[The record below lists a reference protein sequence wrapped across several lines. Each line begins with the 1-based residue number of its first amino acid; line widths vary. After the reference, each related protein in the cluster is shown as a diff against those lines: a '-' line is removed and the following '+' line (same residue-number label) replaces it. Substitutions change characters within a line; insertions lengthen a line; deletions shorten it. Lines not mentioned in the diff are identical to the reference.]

1 MQADAPIVN
10 AIVSAAPAAAASA
23 SSGGTSPGTFSRALD
38 TLARPLRDL
47 RLSVI
52 DQCNFRCGYCM
63 PRDSFGADYAFMPSS
78 ERLSFAQ
85 LEKIAR
91 AFVSLGVEKI
101 RLTGGEPLLRRNLE
115 ALIERLAMLNTVDG
129 KPVEIALTTNGSLLA
144 AKARALRDA
153 GLTRVT
159 VSLDAIDD
167 AVFRNMSDADVPVA
181 RVLAGIEAAQ
191 AVGLAPVKV
200 NAVIERGANDD
211 QILPLVRHFRHSGV
225 AVRFIEYMDVG
236 GANRWSGDKVVPAA
250 RMRELIDA
258 RYPLV
263 LVGEPGHDA
272 TAIRCRHIDG
282 AGEVGFIASVSHPF
296 CGTCS
301 RARVS
306 ADGQLYTCLF
316 ATQGTDLRPWLD
328 AAEPTERLAAAVRDR
343 WTQRDDRYSER
354 RAAHAARPSGKTYP
368 TVRMSLVGG

>member
-1 MQADAPIVN
+1 MQADEPIVN
-10 AIVSAAPAAAASA
+10 AIASAPAAAAT
-23 SSGGTSPGTFSRALD
+23 GGASPGTLSRPLD

-63 PRDSFGADYAFMPSS
+63 PRDTFGPDYAFMPSS

-115 ALIERLAMLNTVDG
+115 ALIERLAILTAVGG

-144 AKARALRDA
+144 AKARTLRDA
-153 GLTRVT
+153 GLSRVT
-159 VSLDAIDD
+159 VSLDALDD
-167 AVFRNMSDADVPVA
+167 TVFRRMTDTDVPVA

-191 AVGLAPVKV
+191 AAGLDPVKV

-225 AVRFIEYMDVG
+225 TVRFIEYMDVG
-236 GANRWSGDKVVPAA
+236 GASAWSGDKVVPAA

-306 ADGQLYTCLF
+306 ADGRLYTCLF

-328 AAEPTERLAAAVRDR
+328 DAASIGRLADAVRAR
-343 WTQRDDRYSER
+343 WTRRDDRYSER
-354 RAAHAARPSGKTYP
+354 RATLAARPSGKTYP

>member
-23 SSGGTSPGTFSRALD
+23 SSGGSAPGTFSRALD
-38 TLARPLRDL
+38 TLERPLRDL

-63 PRDSFGADYAFMPSS
+63 PRDSFGTDYAFMPSS

-115 ALIERLAMLNTVDG
+115 TLIERLATLNTVDG

-144 AKARALRDA
+144 AKARSLRDA
-153 GLTRVT
+153 GQTRVT

-167 AVFRNMSDADVPVA
+167 AVFRKMSDADVPVA
-181 RVLAGIEAAQ
+181 RVLAGIDAAQ
-191 AVGLAPVKV
+191 AAGLAPVKV

-236 GANRWSGDKVVPAA
+236 GAHRWSGDTVVPAA
-250 RMRELIDA
+250 RMRALIEA

-263 LVGEPGHDA
+263 LVGEPAHDA

-328 AAEPTERLAAAVRDR
+328 EAAPIDRLAAAVRDR
-343 WTQRDDRYSER
+343 WMQRDDRYSER
-354 RAAHAARPSGKTYP
+354 RAARAARPSGKTYP

>member
-1 MQADAPIVN
+1 MQTEEPIVN
-10 AIVSAAPAAAASA
+10 AIASAAASA
-23 SSGGTSPGTFSRALD
+23 VSTDGASPGSFHRPLD
-38 TLARPLRDL
+38 TLARPLHDL

-63 PRDSFGADYAFMPSS
+63 PRSSFGPDYAFMPSS
-78 ERLSFAQ
+78 ERLSFTQ
-85 LEKIAR
+85 LENVAR
-91 AFVSLGVEKI
+91 AFVSLGVGKI

-115 ALIERLAMLNTVDG
+115 ALIERLASLTTIDG
-129 KPVEIALTTNGSLLA
+129 KRVELALTTNGSLLA
-144 AKARALRDA
+144 AKARSLRDA
-153 GLTRVT
+153 GLSRVT

-167 AVFRNMSDADVPVA
+167 AVFRRMSDADVPVA

-191 AVGLAPVKV
+191 AVGLAPLKV
-200 NAVIERGANDD
+200 NAVIERGKNDD

-236 GANRWSGDKVVPAA
+236 GASAWASNKVLPAA
-250 RMRELIDA
+250 QMRDRIE
-258 RYPLV
+258 RSYPLV
-263 LVGEPGHDA
+263 LIGEPGHDA

-306 ADGQLYTCLF
+306 ADGRLYTCLF

-328 AAEPTERLAAAVRDR
+328 EGTSIDRLADAVRAQ
-343 WTQRDDRYSER
+343 WALRDDRYSER
-354 RAAHAARPSGKTYP
+354 RAARAGRPSGKTYP

>member
-1 MQADAPIVN
+1 MQADEPIVTTL
-10 AIVSAAPAAAASA
+10 VSATPAVAAPGGA
-23 SSGGTSPGTFSRALD
+23 SSGAVSRPLD

-63 PRDSFGADYAFMPSS
+63 PRDSFGPDYAFMPSS
-78 ERLSFAQ
+78 ERLSFTQ

-101 RLTGGEPLLRRNLE
+101 RLTGGEPLLRRHLE
-115 ALIERLAMLNTVDG
+115 ALIERLATLTTVAG

-144 AKARALRDA
+144 AKARALREA
-153 GLTRVT
+153 GLSRVT

-167 AVFRNMSDADVPVA
+167 AVFRRMSDADVPVA

-191 AVGLAPVKV
+191 AAGLAPVKV

-236 GANRWSGDKVVPAA
+236 GASAWSGAKVVPAA
-250 RMRELIDA
+250 RMRERIEA
-258 RYPLV
+258 SYPLV

-328 AAEPTERLAAAVRDR
+328 AAASIDRLADAVRDR
-343 WTQRDDRYSER
+343 WTQRNDRYSER
-354 RAAHAARPSGKTYP
+354 RANRAARPSGKTYP

>member
-1 MQADAPIVN
+1 MQADEPIVN
-10 AIVSAAPAAAASA
+10 VIAPAAPADTA
-23 SSGGTSPGTFSRALD
+23 SPGLPSPRAARRTLD
-38 TLARPLRDL
+38 TLDRPLRDL

-63 PRDSFGADYAFMPSS
+63 PRASFGADYAFMPSS
-78 ERLSFAQ
+78 ARLSFAQ

-91 AFVSLGVEKI
+91 AFTSLGVEKI
-101 RLTGGEPLLRRNLE
+101 RITGGEPLLRRHLE
-115 ALIERLAMLNTVDG
+115 RLIERLAMLTTVDG
-129 KPVEIALTTNGSLLA
+129 RPVEIALTTNGSLLA
-144 AKARALRDA
+144 DKARTLRDA
-153 GLTRVT
+153 GLSRVT
-159 VSLDAIDD
+159 VSLDALDD
-167 AVFRNMSDADVPVA
+167 AVFRRMSDADVSVS

-191 AVGLAPVKV
+191 AAGLAPVKV

-211 QILPLVRHFRHSGV
+211 QILPLVRHFRDTGV

-236 GANRWSGDKVVPAA
+236 GAHLWSRDKVVPAA
-250 RMRELIDA
+250 RMRELIEA
-258 RYPLV
+258 SYPLV
-263 LVGEPGHDA
+263 TVGEPGHDA
-272 TAIRCRHIDG
+272 TAIRCRHLDG

-306 ADGQLYTCLF
+306 ADGTLYTCLF

-328 AAEPTERLAAAVRDR
+328 DAAPLDALAAAVRER
-343 WTQRDDRYSER
+343 WTRRDDRSSER
-354 RAAHAARPSGKTYP
+354 RAARPARGSGRVYP

>member
-1 MQADAPIVN
+1 MNVIDSVTPTLTAP
-10 AIVSAAPAAAASA
+10 SRGAAASDP
-23 SSGGTSPGTFSRALD
+23 PGTVD

-52 DQCNFRCGYCM
+52 DQCNFRCTYCM
-63 PRDSFGADYAFMPSS
+63 PRESFDAGYAFMPSS
-78 ERLSFAQ
+78 ARLSFAQ
-85 LEKIAR
+85 LTCIAR
-91 AFVSLGVEKI
+91 AFVALGVEKI
-101 RLTGGEPLLRRNLE
+101 RLTGGEPLLRRGIE
-115 ALIERLAMLNTVDG
+115 TLIESLAALTTLDG

-153 GLTRVT
+153 GLGRVT

-167 AVFRNMSDADVPVA
+167 AVFRKMSDVDMPVS

-191 AVGLAPVKV
+191 AAGLAPVKV
-200 NAVIERGANDD
+200 NAVIERGVNDG
-211 QILPLVRHFRHSGV
+211 QLLPLVRAFRHTGV

-236 GANRWSGDKVVPAA
+236 GAQFWSTDKVVTTAQ
-250 RMRELIDA
+250 MRGIIESA
-258 RYPLV
+258 YPL
-263 LVGEPGHDA
+263 LADAADDDAHVG
-272 TAIRCRHIDG
+272 TALRYRHADG

-316 ATQGTDLRPWLD
+316 ATHGTDLRPWLGD
-328 AAEPTERLAAAVRDR
+328 AAPLDQLVTAIRGR
-343 WTQRDDRYSER
+343 WLRRDDRYSEL
-354 RAAHAARPSGKTYP
+354 RAAHRARRTGKTYP

>member
-1 MQADAPIVN
+1 MNVIDSVTPTLTAPSRGVT
-10 AIVSAAPAAAASA
+10 ASDP
-23 SSGGTSPGTFSRALD
+23 SGTVD

-52 DQCNFRCGYCM
+52 DQCNFRCTYCM
-63 PRDSFGADYAFMPSS
+63 PRESFDADYAFMPSS
-78 ERLSFAQ
+78 ARLSFTQ
-85 LEKIAR
+85 LTRIAR
-91 AFVSLGVEKI
+91 AFVALGVEKI
-101 RLTGGEPLLRRNLE
+101 RLTGGEPLLRRGIE
-115 ALIERLAMLNTVDG
+115 TLIESLAALTTLDG

-153 GLTRVT
+153 GLGRVT

-167 AVFRNMSDADVPVA
+167 AVFRKMSDVDMPVS
-181 RVLAGIEAAQ
+181 RILAGIEAAQ
-191 AVGLAPVKV
+191 AAGLAPVKV
-200 NAVIERGANDD
+200 NAVIERGVNDD
-211 QILPLVRHFRHSGV
+211 QLLPLVRAFRHTGV

-236 GANRWSGDKVVPAA
+236 GAQFWATDKVVTTAQ
-250 RMRELIDA
+250 MRGIIEST
-258 RYPLV
+258 YPL
-263 LVGEPGHDA
+263 LADAADDDAHVG
-272 TAIRCRHIDG
+272 TALRYRHADG

-316 ATQGTDLRPWLD
+316 ATHGTDLRPWLGD
-328 AAEPTERLAAAVRDR
+328 AAPLDQLVTAIRGR
-343 WTQRDDRYSER
+343 WLRRDDRYSEL
-354 RAAHAARPSGKTYP
+354 RAAHRARRAGKTYP